1 MSKATLY
8 NEILFEVKIVSS
20 WNIVILLKIKV
31 KKNEKDYKEC
41 DLPLKSAKEIA
52 FLNELSLTPQV
63 TLLLSLCEG
72 LYP

>member
-8 NEILFEVKIVSS
+8 NEIVFEVKIVSS

-41 DLPLKSAKEIA
+41 DLPLNSAKEIA

>member
-8 NEILFEVKIVSS
+8 NEIVFEVKIVSS

-41 DLPLKSAKEIA
+41 DLPLKLAKEIA

-63 TLLLSLCEG
+63 TLLFSLCEG